1 MKLFLASNNA
11 HKAAEFAALATAT
24 TASAGAAGT
33 ARPHQPLNIFSARAA
48 GGMPAVAEDAGTFVG
63 NALLKARA
71 LRAVLDA
78 QPETAGAWALADDSG
93 LRVDA
98 LGGAPGV
105 ESARYAGPGATDA
118 QNLAKLVAA
127 LRGVPAEKRGAEFVC
142 VLALIGPD
150 GTERIFEGR
159 CPGRLLNTPRGA
171 AGFGY
176 DPLFVPEGE
185 TRTFAEMDAA
195 EKNARS
201 HRARAWAALAAW
213 AGSGP
218 A

>member
-11 HKAAEFAALATAT
+11 HKAAEFAALAA
-24 TASAGAAGT
+24 ASTVPAGAGSA
-33 ARPHQPLNIFSARAA
+33 AWPQRLEIFSARTV
-48 GGMPAVAEDAGTFVG
+48 GGMPAVVEDAGTFSG

-71 LRAVLDA
+71 LRAVLNA
-78 QPETAGAWALADDSG
+78 QPEFADAWALADDSG

-98 LGGAPGV
+98 LDGAPGV
-105 ESARYAGPGATDA
+105 ESARYAGPSATDA

-150 GTERIFEGR
+150 GAERIFEGK
-159 CPGRLLNTPRGA
+159 CQGRLLAEPRGA

-176 DPLFVPEGE
+176 DPLFVPDGE
-185 TRTFAEMDAA
+185 TRTFAEMNAA
-195 EKNARS
+195 EKNAGS

-213 AGSGP
+213 AGSGL